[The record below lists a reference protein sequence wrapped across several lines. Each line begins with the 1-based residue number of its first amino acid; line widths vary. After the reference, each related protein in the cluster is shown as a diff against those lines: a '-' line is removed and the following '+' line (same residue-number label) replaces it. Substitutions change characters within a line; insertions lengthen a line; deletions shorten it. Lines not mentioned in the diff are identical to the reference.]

1 MIIYPSNKPS
11 HNFIKISTT
20 LYEVSVGVHSSCS
33 ASRDRLPPRQLRTQ
47 ITPPSSRPHRPRTSL
62 FCPHASTPRFFPSA
76 LAYRRA
82 KSAARE
88 HAAIPFH
95 PRASTPRYQVRCRWK
110 VPAPQRRM
118 EGPHAHTPAGRSLI
132 ERTRMEGH
140 RTRMEDAD
148 GRSVAKSR
156 DPQPPPLSW
165 TRMECQRSPLRS
177 VNGRQT
183 SLEWT
188 FHPPSQ
194 ITDASEATGPF
205 ISIRPQE
212 FQTPLNPRV
221 PFFSRSILLGRIRF
235 FSQSIALKI
244 PRVANVTVLKVSV
257 S

>member
-1 MIIYPSNKPS
+1 
-11 HNFIKISTT
+11 
-20 LYEVSVGVHSSCS
+20 
-33 ASRDRLPPRQLRTQ
+33 
-47 ITPPSSRPHRPRTSL
+47 
-62 FCPHASTPRFFPSA
+62 
-76 LAYRRA
+76 
-82 KSAARE
+82 
-88 HAAIPFH
+88 
-95 PRASTPRYQVRCRWK
+95 
-110 VPAPQRRM
+110 M
-118 EGPHAHTPAGRSLI
+118 EGPHARTPAGRSLI

-188 FHPPSQ
+188 FHPPSK

-205 ISIRPQE
+205 ISIHPQE
-212 FQTPLNPRV
+212 FQTPVNPRV

-235 FSQSIALKI
+235 FSRSIALKI
-244 PRVANVTVLKVSV
+244 PRVANVTVLKKEVPSDLEELYLQRQNPSNPDNV
-257 S
+257 QKEVPSDLEELYLQRQNPRKKSQVILKNYNFNGKIQVCFLNQFFTCSNPDNVQKEVPSDLEELYLQRQNPR